1 MAETDLTLIPEIPV
15 SLLRDQLAECLERV
29 RRSGQPMLILRRGQP
44 LAGLVSAEGARALWT
59 VTQEREHYRE
69 WRMLQRLDQ
78 ERDLRMALMREAE
91 QERRRAY
98 EARLLGR

>member
-15 SLLRDQLAECLERV
+15 SRLRDHLAELLGRL
-29 RRSGQPMLILRRGQP
+29 RLSGQPMLITRRGQA
-44 LAGLVSAEGARALWT
+44 LAGLVSAEGARALWS
-59 VTQEREHYRE
+59 VAQEREQYRE

-78 ERDLRMALMREAE
+78 ERDLRMALLREAE

-98 EARLLGR
+98 EAWRLGR